1 MQALASRGCKAVLHG
16 SMIEMSI
23 LSFQEENCMDL
34 RKENTVCLVDND
46 YHQQGK
52 ENMELK

>member
-34 RKENTVCLVDND
+34 LKEITVCRVDDD
-46 YHQQGK
+46 YHLQGK
-52 ENMELK
+52 ENM